1 MDQTRLNSSLPFLSV
16 FLCSAKPDTICSSG
30 GNDTCFSPLLL
41 FFWFSSLCSAV
52 SSLCSSFSLSLQWVI
67 PLFTRSFHSLNFKTG
82 SARRINSQRR
92 SCVEPWQQ
100 FLILMERGSSDVHTG
115 LHICTNSCMQSAAL
129 STLCHL
135 KRRDTKETISYS

>member
-41 FFWFSSLCSAV
+41 FFWFSSSCSAV

-67 PLFTRSFHSLNFKTG
+67 PLFARSFHSLNFKTG
-82 SARRINSQRR
+82 SAQRINSQRR
-92 SCVEPWQQ
+92 SCVEPWKQ
-100 FLILMERGSSDVHTG
+100 FLILMEREGAVM
-115 LHICTNSCMQSAAL
+115 CTPVYIYVQTAACQVL
-129 STLCHL
+129 LFPLCA
-135 KRRDTKETISYS
+135 T